1 MTPFDLQAIKAQ
13 YPPFM
18 QEGSF
23 DRLILREHIE
33 LLALEHIA
41 HSSFASKLSFIGG
54 TNLRITKHI
63 DRFSEDLDFDCK
75 DFSKEEFEKLSESL
89 ATYLRRYGFKVEF
102 LPVNEERLTA
112 FRKALLFPGLL
123 QETGLTGHPD
133 ERFKMKLEVQDQ
145 GYVYPQESALV
156 SNGNF
161 MFSIRTP
168 SEPILL
174 SMKLAAIL
182 SRAKGRDFYDAMFLM
197 NRTAPDFGFLRE
209 KAGIADWDMLL
220 TSIEQKLD
228 STDMK
233 LKVNDFRH
241 LLIREENAGR
251 ILSFRTV
258 FREWVLRS
266 RELQAYSPTLT
277 RQ

>member
-1 MTPFDLQAIKAQ
+1 
-13 YPPFM
+13 
-18 QEGSF
+18 
-23 DRLILREHIE
+23 
-33 LLALEHIA
+33 
-41 HSSFASKLSFIGG
+41 
-54 TNLRITKHI
+54 
-63 DRFSEDLDFDCK
+63 
-75 DFSKEEFEKLSESL
+75 
-89 ATYLRRYGFKVEF
+89 
-102 LPVNEERLTA
+102 
-112 FRKALLFPGLL
+112 
-123 QETGLTGHPD
+123 
-133 ERFKMKLEVQDQ
+133 
-145 GYVYPQESALV
+145 
-156 SNGNF
+156 
-161 MFSIRTP
+161 
-168 SEPILL
+168 
-174 SMKLAAIL
+174 
-182 SRAKGRDFYDAMFLM
+182 M

-228 STDMK
+228 YTDMK